1 MTTAE
6 NRGILKVLMKELFI
20 SRLRSQKTKER
31 EKQAGKTSISEKT
44 FNEHPFVGLAI
55 GGGLLIATVFLLGVD
70 KALESLFRPESFL
83 PLAGDSIFVLISM
96 FAAALFLNI
105 LRPAIL
111 RRNSTILM
119 LSLISLFA
127 FIPARALLSLAR
139 DAVMIPLSVADF
151 LLPLAF
157 APLIVTILIDGVV
170 GIAVGVWTSLVMAI
184 MSDNSFPV
192 LVIGMVATVITA
204 HMAANARTRRRVFT
218 TGLAIGLAE
227 ILCVSGMTALNWN
240 SPDIAIV
247 LKQSAACLASGFFS
261 AVFALAILPL
271 FESVFGI
278 TTDIKL
284 LEISDPAHPL
294 LQRLSME
301 APGTYHHSLLVANLA
316 QAAAD
321 EIGANSL
328 LARVSAYFH
337 DIGKLVKPEFFV
349 ENIHMNSNPHD
360 DLAPSMSTLVIVSH
374 VKEGVSLGKIHKLP
388 PPIIRGIQ
396 EHHGTSLLSYF
407 HYKAKSQLKRE
418 LNESEVTRKTDQHEV
433 DESGFRYPGPKPSSR
448 ESGILCLA
456 DAVEAASRTMEKRN
470 PASMEDLVTEIIRT
484 RLEDGQLDE
493 CDLTLSE
500 LAEVRRSFVFTL
512 MNMFHGRVPYP
523 KDED

>member
-1 MTTAE
+1 VTTE
-6 NRGILKVLMKELFI
+6 RNGGIFKIVMKELSI
-20 SRLRSQKTKER
+20 SRLRAQKTKER
-31 EKQAGKTSISEKT
+31 EKHSGKIPVSRTS
-44 FNEHPFVGLAI
+44 FNDHPFVGLLIASA
-55 GGGLLIATVFLLGVD
+55 LLIASVFLLGSD
-70 KALESLFRPESFL
+70 EALESLSKPELFL
-83 PLAGDSIFVLISM
+83 PLAGKSIFVLISM
-96 FAAALFLNI
+96 FAAGLFLNI
-105 LRPAIL
+105 MRPGML
-111 RRNSTILM
+111 HRNSMIFM

-127 FIPARALLSLAR
+127 IIPARALLSLAR
-139 DAVMIPLSVADF
+139 DASMIPLPVADF
-151 LLPLAF
+151 LLPLAL
-157 APLIVTILIDGVV
+157 APLLATLLIDGVV
-170 GIAVGVWTSLVMAI
+170 GIAVGVWTSFVMAI
-184 MSDNSFPV
+184 MANNSFSV
-192 LVIGMVATVITA
+192 LVTGMIATVITA
-204 HMAANARTRRRVFT
+204 QMATNVRTRRRVFT
-218 TGLAIGLAE
+218 TGLVIGLAE
-227 ILCVSGMTALNWN
+227 ILCVSGLTALNWN
-240 SPDIAIV
+240 VPDVTLV
-247 LKQSAACLASGFFS
+247 LKQSAACLVSGFFS
-261 AVFALAILPL
+261 AVLSLIILPL
-271 FESVFGI
+271 FESFFGI

-349 ENIHMNSNPHD
+349 ENIRLSNNPHD
-360 DLAPSMSTLVIVSH
+360 DLAPSMSTLVIISH
-374 VKEGVSLGKIHKLP
+374 VKEGVSLGQIHKLP
-388 PPIIRGIQ
+388 PPIIRTIQ

-407 HYKAKSQLKRE
+407 HYKAKSQLLLE
-418 LNESEVTRKTDQHEV
+418 LNQVDAIHKTDQHEI

-456 DAVEAASRTMEKRN
+456 DAVEAASRTMEKKN
-470 PASMEDLVTEIIRT
+470 PASMEDLVNEIINT

-493 CDLTLSE
+493 CDLSLSE

-512 MNMFHGRVPYP
+512 MNMFHGRIPYP